1 MSVAV
6 TSQHADLPSDRLE
19 DHEKAELRDLV
30 DAGATHEQLVASY
43 FQKKA
48 SKEVKG
54 TGNEVE
60 LQRKIDEAKL
70 LEWNTILSK
79 NAARLVLGPEALDV
93 RSKLA
98 HRIMGSRYVIT
109 VKQEDDAPAR
119 IKARWCLQGHLDPDL
134 HAKAQHGDLQSP
146 TISQIGRNLLFQLIA
161 SHKWSLK
168 LGDIRGAFLSAGQ
181 LPKQYR
187 PLYASLP
194 AGGIPGVPDDA
205 LIEIT
210 GHVYGLNDSP
220 SAWYRKLDS
229 ELHAAGFERSKIDSC
244 IYYMREDGK
253 LSGVYGIHVDDCAT
267 GGSGKKYEDALN
279 YLKQKFEF
287 RKWRNH
293 DGDFCGARYVQDP
306 VSKVISMSQQAFAQK
321 LRPLHFS
328 RERMSKRDE
337 PLNPKEVACL
347 RAINGSLNWLCTQS
361 RPDLSA
367 QVSFSQQSF
376 PEPKVQDALN
386 VNNAVRRAK
395 QHSDQ
400 NIVFSVIPPEEL
412 CVMMHSDAAFGNARA
427 GATQAGYVVSLTSKA
442 INVGKEC
449 AWTPVFWRS
458 FKLPRVVSSTLSAE
472 AQSMSVASSMCEWT
486 MLLLSEALDGF
497 RCPHSFWH
505 STGREAVLVTD
516 CKSLYDHL
524 QSPSTPALDD
534 RRTSI
539 DIIIIKDSI
548 RRLGAQLRWI
558 PTNRMLAD
566 AMTKESP
573 EAFDLLRACIRVMRY
588 QISPE
593 ESVLKWRAK
602 ERERRKQFA
611 TRAVCSTTS
620 HVDQPLSSHGD

>member
-1 MSVAV
+1 MAV

-267 GGSGKKYEDALN
+267 GGYGKKYEDALN

>member
-1 MSVAV
+1 
-6 TSQHADLPSDRLE
+6 
-19 DHEKAELRDLV
+19 
-30 DAGATHEQLVASY
+30 
-43 FQKKA
+43 
-48 SKEVKG
+48 
-54 TGNEVE
+54 
-60 LQRKIDEAKL
+60 
-70 LEWNTILSK
+70 
-79 NAARLVLGPEALDV
+79 
-93 RSKLA
+93 
-98 HRIMGSRYVIT
+98 
-109 VKQEDDAPAR
+109 
-119 IKARWCLQGHLDPDL
+119 
-134 HAKAQHGDLQSP
+134 
-146 TISQIGRNLLFQLIA
+146 
-161 SHKWSLK
+161 
-168 LGDIRGAFLSAGQ
+168 
-181 LPKQYR
+181 
-187 PLYASLP
+187 
-194 AGGIPGVPDDA
+194 
-205 LIEIT
+205 
-210 GHVYGLNDSP
+210 
-220 SAWYRKLDS
+220 
-229 ELHAAGFERSKIDSC
+229 
-244 IYYMREDGK
+244 
-253 LSGVYGIHVDDCAT
+253 
-267 GGSGKKYEDALN
+267 
-279 YLKQKFEF
+279 
-287 RKWRNH
+287 
-293 DGDFCGARYVQDP
+293 
-306 VSKVISMSQQAFAQK
+306 MSQQDFAQK

>member
-1 MSVAV
+1 M
-6 TSQHADLPSDRLE
+6 
-19 DHEKAELRDLV
+19 
-30 DAGATHEQLVASY
+30 
-43 FQKKA
+43 
-48 SKEVKG
+48 
-54 TGNEVE
+54 
-60 LQRKIDEAKL
+60 
-70 LEWNTILSK
+70 
-79 NAARLVLGPEALDV
+79 
-93 RSKLA
+93 
-98 HRIMGSRYVIT
+98 
-109 VKQEDDAPAR
+109 
-119 IKARWCLQGHLDPDL
+119 
-134 HAKAQHGDLQSP
+134 
-146 TISQIGRNLLFQLIA
+146 
-161 SHKWSLK
+161 
-168 LGDIRGAFLSAGQ
+168 
-181 LPKQYR
+181 
-187 PLYASLP
+187 
-194 AGGIPGVPDDA
+194 
-205 LIEIT
+205 IEIT

-244 IYYMREDGK
+244 IYYMHEDGK

-279 YLKQKFEF
+279 YLKQKIEF

-293 DGDFCGARYVQDP
+293 DGDFCGARYTQDP

-337 PLNPKEVACL
+337 PLNPREVACL

-442 INVGKEC
+442 INMGKEC

-486 MLLLSEALDGF
+486 MLILGEALDGF

-505 STGREAVLVTD
+505 STGREAILLTD

-588 QISPE
+588 QVSPE
-593 ESVLKWRAK
+593 ERVLKWRAK

-611 TRAVCSTTS
+611 TRAVCSTTA

>member
-267 GGSGKKYEDALN
+267 GGYGKKYEDALN

-321 LRPLHFS
+321 LRPVHFS

-458 FKLPRVVSSTLSAE
+458 FKLPRVVSSTLSAD

>member
-1 MSVAV
+1 MAV

>member
-1 MSVAV
+1 M
-6 TSQHADLPSDRLE
+6 
-19 DHEKAELRDLV
+19 
-30 DAGATHEQLVASY
+30 
-43 FQKKA
+43 
-48 SKEVKG
+48 
-54 TGNEVE
+54 
-60 LQRKIDEAKL
+60 
-70 LEWNTILSK
+70 
-79 NAARLVLGPEALDV
+79 
-93 RSKLA
+93 
-98 HRIMGSRYVIT
+98 
-109 VKQEDDAPAR
+109 
-119 IKARWCLQGHLDPDL
+119 
-134 HAKAQHGDLQSP
+134 
-146 TISQIGRNLLFQLIA
+146 
-161 SHKWSLK
+161 K

-267 GGSGKKYEDALN
+267 GGYGKKYEDALN

-427 GATQAGYVVSLTSKA
+427 GAMQAGYVVSLTSKA

-611 TRAVCSTTS
+611 TRAVCSATS
-620 HVDQPLSSHGD
+620 HVDRPLSSHGD